1 MAHRIQGTDEED
13 EFEELGDEQKVAIG
27 KWFLLNAPP
36 GQVLQVAKD
45 VREVLMDGRLYDR
58 AISEAFPE
66 YNVKNMIS
74 LEMPDGSGKVL
85 LTKYGQ
91 LDSSRFLD
99 PRTASVAIV
108 DHVKQK
114 CTEVRPADD
123 EELPSA
129 YVEGFRFSVDVALM
143 KYVEEAFQGGE
154 CSVYC
159 TKGKDLEKSRG
170 EFELTVVISN
180 SSYSPKNFRGGC
192 WQSVWKVL
200 INDELHSA
208 SLEGSITVNA
218 HYFEEGNVQL
228 ESSRKF
234 NDTVVLQ
241 DGKDAG
247 TLIVNSI
254 EHFESVYLS
263 NLEEQYANLSD
274 RTFKELRRKLPVTR
288 TMFAWD
294 KALQLSLTREI
305 TREFSGNRR

>member
-1 MAHRIQGTDEED
+1 MEDRIQGNLEET
-13 EFEELGDEQKVAIG
+13 EYEELGDDQKVSIG

-45 VREVLMDGRLYDR
+45 VRELLTDSQLYDR
-58 AISEAFPE
+58 AASEAFPE
-66 YNVKNMIS
+66 YNVRSMIS

-85 LTKYGQ
+85 LTKFGE
-91 LDSSRFLD
+91 LDRSHFLV
-99 PRTASVAIV
+99 PRTASVAVV
-108 DHVKQK
+108 DHVKQM

-129 YVEGFRFSVDVALM
+129 YVEGFRFCVDVALL
-143 KYVEEAFQGGE
+143 KYVDEAFQGGE

-159 TKGKDLEKSRG
+159 TKGKDLEKSGG
-170 EFELTVVISN
+170 EFEVTVVISN

-192 WQSVWKVL
+192 WQSVWGVL
-200 INDELHSA
+200 INEELHSA
-208 SLEGSITVNA
+208 SLQGTIS
-218 HYFEEGNVQL
+218 
-228 ESSRKF
+228 
-234 NDTVVLQ
+234 

-247 TLIVNSI
+247 TVIVNSI
-254 EHFESVYLS
+254 EHLESVFLS
-263 NLEEQYANLSD
+263 NLEEQFANLSD

-288 TMFAWD
+288 TLFAWD